1 MRIDLMGVRD
11 IIKQWEKKIME
22 DKKIEE
28 EIIEKV
34 KEMLA
39 EQGIVGSEKPD
50 PEQLVF
56 DYLLPAL
63 DELKEIQSALY
74 EPFAASESGMV
85 RKVKNGLIR
94 KMANVTRNTVELS
107 LMRQQKF
114 NDNVSLIIRYLLEEN
129 RKLKEQLGK
138 SK

>member
-1 MRIDLMGVRD
+1 
-11 IIKQWEKKIME
+11 ME

-39 EQGIVGSEKPD
+39 EQGIVGSEKHD

-74 EPFAASESGMV
+74 EHFAATESGMV

>member
-1 MRIDLMGVRD
+1 ME
-11 IIKQWEKKIME
+11 EKKIE
-22 DKKIEE
+22 AKNVEE
-28 EIIEKV
+28 EILEKV
-34 KEMLA
+34 RQMLA
-39 EQGIVGSEKPD
+39 EQGITGSEKPD

-56 DYLLPAL
+56 EYLLPAL

-74 EPFAASESGMV
+74 EPFSSAESGMV

-129 RKLKEQLGK
+129 KRLKEQLGK

>member
-1 MRIDLMGVRD
+1 MD
-11 IIKQWEKKIME
+11 KKLME
-22 DKKIEE
+22 DSKIEE

-34 KEMLA
+34 KEMLS

-50 PEQLVF
+50 PDELVF
-56 DYLLPAL
+56 KYLLPAL

-74 EPFAASESGMV
+74 EPFSSSETGMV